1 MRGRDD
7 RDGGLWFEGAGRWV
21 KIGSVIERQHV
32 RQNPGEEF
40 RRCFTDDNFD
50 LVVWY
55 GPDDAVVGFEL
66 CYDRA
71 KDEKAVRWLGGEGLS
86 HFRVDTGEQ
95 LAPGNRSAMLV
106 DRDGEFEADRVIAC
120 FEAAADGL
128 PVEVAAVVKS
138 KLRGGG

>member
-1 MRGRDD
+1 MGL
-7 RDGGLWFEGAGRWV
+7 GGSGGWV
-21 KIGSVIERQHV
+21 KIGLVIENQHV

-40 RRCFTDDNFD
+40 RRCFTDDYFD

-55 GPDDAVVGFEL
+55 GSDETIVGFEL

-71 KDEKAVRWLGGEGLS
+71 DDEKAVRWLAGHGLS
-86 HFRVDTGEQ
+86 HFRVDYGEQ
-95 LAPGNRSAMLV
+95 RASANRSPMLV
-106 DRDGEFEADRVIAC
+106 DRDGEFEADRVISC